1 MLEKRIVYRFPWYA
15 VLVLITGYS
24 IVFYQ
29 VNRSSFVDLPIL
41 QFLFIAIGYSVVFL
55 AVRYFMVDKYGYFR
69 SVVQILCAALGLYI
83 LYVLLIVALLFLLPR
98 PWTSSIYKPHLP
110 ISLVQVALGVAVFFF
125 KYSMYACMLVLV
137 ESRVSVLIWIGKRLW
152 LVKKLQIRNT
162 IYRRDASKGE
172 LRALV
177 RDEVAHLL
185 RNLLQQLYAWNNTV
199 SQTKKQHV
207 DRLLHY
213 VLDGLSDDKNHVVTL
228 EQEMEAVERLNQIYP
243 GKQVRLQYPD
253 RLAGHLVPRFMLV
266 SLLQNCQKHALYDGS
281 ALLEVQLSRSR
292 MDIRVYNKIATAQ
305 NWESMTGGTG
315 MNRWRDMVKHF
326 YAGAAEVVNQVQ
338 EDRYLLTITIDYR
351 K

>member
-15 VLVLITGYS
+15 VLVLIIGYS
-24 IVFYQ
+24 VVFYQ
-29 VNRSSFVDLPIL
+29 VNRGSFVDLPSV

-69 SVVQILCAALGLYI
+69 SVVQIMCAILGLYI

-110 ISLVQVALGVAVFFF
+110 VSLVQVSLGVAVFFF
-125 KYSMYACMLVLV
+125 KYSMYACLLVLI
-137 ESRVSVLIWIGKRLW
+137 ESRVSAILWMDKRRR
-152 LVKKLQIRNT
+152 LVKKLQTRNN

-172 LRALV
+172 LRSLV
-177 RDEVAHLL
+177 RDEVEHLL

-213 VLDGLSDDKNHVVTL
+213 VLDGLSDEKKQLVAL
-228 EQEMEAVERLNQIYP
+228 EQEMEAVEMLNQIYP

-266 SLLQNCQKHALYDGS
+266 SLMQNCQKHAMHDGT

-292 MDIRVYNKIATAQ
+292 MDIRVYNKIAPEQ
-305 NWESMTGGTG
+305 NWQIGKDGTG
-315 MNRWRDMVKHF
+315 MNRWRDIVKHF
-326 YAGAAEVVNQVQ
+326 YASAAEVVNEVQ
-338 EDRYLLTITIDYR
+338 GDRYLLTITIDYT